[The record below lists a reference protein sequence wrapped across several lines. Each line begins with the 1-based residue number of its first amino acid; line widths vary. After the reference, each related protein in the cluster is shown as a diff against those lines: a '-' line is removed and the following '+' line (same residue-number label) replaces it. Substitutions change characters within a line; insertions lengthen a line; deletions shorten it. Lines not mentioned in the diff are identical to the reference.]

1 MGDGGVAQHDPAIPP
16 GARWAL
22 GGLSAAV
29 VGLFAL
35 VLAHQWQVDFEVYRT
50 GGLHVLGTG
59 LYAAQVDA
67 AHRNLL
73 FTYTPLAAMAFWPF
87 SFLSP
92 WAGQV
97 VWDAVNIAALAALVA
112 VSVAAARRRPV
123 RRADWQLALIALA
136 PLSLLIWPVR
146 YGFEL
151 GQINVV
157 LVLMIV
163 ADLSVDI
170 SWRGRRL
177 PRGVLVGVAAA
188 IKLTPL
194 VFIPYLLVTRQWV
207 TARNAVLTFCATTGV
222 MFAVAPGASW
232 SYFSRYAFDVRRIGD
247 SSITDNQTLR
257 AALARTG
264 LPIPHLVVDVVLVA
278 VLCAGLALAALAY
291 QRSSPLLGIL
301 LCAATGLLVSP
312 ISWQHHYV
320 WCVPLLVWLALGV
333 DGPRRGEMW
342 AAVTTLVFVVTPPG
356 RSVHTNVADYVREN
370 AYVLAT
376 LGFMG
381 LAGALLWARSRLP
394 TSPKPAATPP
404 PPERDETTPRPKAG
418 ADRC

>member
-1 MGDGGVAQHDPAIPP
+1 MGDGGVAQHDLAIPP
-16 GARWAL
+16 GVRWAL

-35 VLAHQWQVDFEVYRT
+35 VLARQWQVDFEVYRT

-59 LYAAQVDA
+59 LYAAQVNA
-67 AHRNLL
+67 ADRSLL

-92 WAGQV
+92 RAGQV
-97 VWDAVNIAALAALVA
+97 VWDVVNIAALAALVA
-112 VSVAAARRRPV
+112 VSVAAARRRPLQ
-123 RRADWQLALIALA
+123 RADWQLALIALA
-136 PLSLLIWPVR
+136 PVSLLIWPVR

-163 ADLSVDI
+163 ADLSMDI

-207 TARNAVLTFCATTGV
+207 AARNAVLTFCAATGV

-232 SYFSRYAFDVRRIGD
+232 SYFTRYALEVRRIGD
-247 SSITDNQTLR
+247 NHITDNQTLR

-291 QRSSPLLGIL
+291 RRSSALLGIL

-333 DGPRRGEMW
+333 DGPRRGVMW
-342 AAVTTLVFVVTPPG
+342 AVVTAFVFVVTPPG
-356 RSVHTNVADYVREN
+356 QSADTNVGDYVREN

-376 LGFMG
+376 LGLMG
-381 LAGALLWARSRLP
+381 LAGALLWTRSRRP
-394 TSPKPAATPP
+394 TSPKSVPAPRE
-404 PPERDETTPRPKAG
+404 PERYRTMQRTEAG
-418 ADRC
+418 SGRC